1 MSRRISPSRA
11 GSSPCALRMQPLAT
25 YCHLPPEAMMTPN
38 PVTRRPGSMPRM
50 RGMVKPIEPYGGV
63 PRSCVFHDRGRI
75 DILDVVDRLERIEQL
90 LHSPRVVAA
99 EIDFRRRLRRP
110 PRHPG

>member
-25 YCHLPPEAMMTPN
+25 CCNLPPEAMMTPN

-50 RGMVKPIEPYGGV
+50 RRMVKRIAPRGGV
-63 PRSCVFHDRGRI
+63 ARSCVFDDRGRI
-75 DILDVVDRLERIEQL
+75 DILDIVDGLERIEQL
-90 LHSPRVVAA
+90 LHSGGVVAV